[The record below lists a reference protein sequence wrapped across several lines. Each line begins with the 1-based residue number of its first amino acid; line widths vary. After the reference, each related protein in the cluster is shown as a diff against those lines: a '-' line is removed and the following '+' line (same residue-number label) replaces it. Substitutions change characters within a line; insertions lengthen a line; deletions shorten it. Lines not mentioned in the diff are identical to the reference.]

1 MSYHRTAHDV
11 AGSFDRG
18 IQGMA
23 LSLGAVL
30 IEQRLIRQ
38 ADRAAANVIRAQTA
52 RLVYNRVLAE
62 MVAAQRAEAAR
73 AEEAERAERFR
84 VQRAMAA
91 LAAKRA
97 RG

>member
-18 IQGMA
+18 MQSMA
-23 LSLGAVL
+23 LGLGSAL
-30 IEQRLIRQ
+30 IQERMVRQ
-38 ADRAAANVIRAQTA
+38 ADRQAAVIRAETA
-52 RLVYNRVLAE
+52 RLVYRRVLAE
-62 MVAAQRAEAAR
+62 EMAAQRAEAAR
-73 AEEAERAERFR
+73 AEEAERDQRFR
-84 VQRAMAA
+84 MQRAMAA